1 MGATRS
7 RLVRQLVTE
16 VSVLFVAAGIAG
28 VVLTIWATGLLA
40 GIAPPIPIPGR
51 LGADF
56 SVDWRVATFSVFV
69 TMGAALLFNLLPA
82 LSATRFDVISSL
94 REGGSS
100 DTTRRVRL
108 RSFMVGGQVAVTAAL
123 LFATVIFGRALQT
136 MRSLS
141 PQWNV
146 EGVLVT
152 AIDVDLNGTMK
163 EAGLEFHREVR
174 RRIAALPGVEAVAWA
189 TKLPIGG
196 RSTLGPLRAVG
207 ADPAMVTPIFGS
219 LNRVSPDFFRAMQ
232 IPLQRGRDFTD
243 ADRADAPGVAIIN
256 QTMARA
262 IFGERDPLGQ
272 RFETGQGDYR
282 REFEV
287 IGIAGDSRIA
297 SPGEAPETFMYIPL
311 SQMYNAAAQLHVRA
325 RPGLEASVA
334 TTARAAIREVSS
346 SVPLAELRPLADVLE
361 VYLLPQRLAAWVA
374 AAMGAFGLI
383 LAGVGIYGVAAFV
396 ASRRAKEVAIR
407 MALGATD
414 RDVTRLLVRSGARA
428 PAAGLLAGAA
438 IGVALSIGASKVV
451 PGVRAFDP
459 VALVLVALTV
469 GVLAALALTFPARTL
484 VRAEPMRRLRDE

>member
-1 MGATRS
+1 M
-7 RLVRQLVTE
+7 
-16 VSVLFVAAGIAG
+16 
-28 VVLTIWATGLLA
+28 LTIWATSLLA
-40 GIAPPIPIPGR
+40 GVAPPIPIPGR

-56 SVDWRVATFSVFV
+56 SLDWRVAIFSVVV
-69 TMGAALLFNLLPA
+69 TMGAALLFNVLPA

-100 DTTRRVRL
+100 DTKRRVRL
-108 RSFMVGGQVAVTAAL
+108 RSTLVGAQVAVTCAL

-136 MRSLS
+136 MRSLR

-152 AIDVDLNGTMK
+152 AIDLELNGTSR
-163 EAGLEFHREVR
+163 EAGMAFQDEVR

-196 RSTLGPLRAVG
+196 KSRLGPLRAVDSD
-207 ADPAMVTPIFGS
+207 AASAATPIYGS
-219 LNRVSPDFFRAMQ
+219 MNRVSPDFLRAMQ

-256 QTMARA
+256 ATMARA
-262 IFGERDPLGQ
+262 LFGERDALGL

-297 SPGEAPETFMYIPL
+297 SPGQAPETFMYIPL
-311 SQMYNAAAQLHVRA
+311 AQMYSAAAQLHVRA
-325 RPGLEASVA
+325 RPGLETSVA

-346 SVPLAELRPLADVLE
+346 SVPLASLRPLADVLE

-428 PAAGLLAGAA
+428 PGVGLLVGLVV
-438 IGVALSIGASKVV
+438 GVALSILASNVV
-451 PGVRAFDP
+451 PGVRAADP
-459 VALVLVALTV
+459 IALSIVALAVGALSLVALTV
-469 GVLAALALTFPARTL
+469 PARAL
-484 VRAEPMRRLRDE
+484 IRGGPMRRLRDE